1 MAKTCADG
9 DPIWIEIPATG
20 DSEELKVRSCYLHL
34 WLALLTRP
42 LQSFYQGIF
51 PKWKFHA
58 SQPDAHVSGYEVAK
72 GKPAARKQDLCI
84 AQKTLRFD
92 WRHREDATRL

>member
-1 MAKTCADG
+1 MAKTCAEG

-20 DSEELKVRSCYLHL
+20 DSEELKVRLYHL
-34 WLALLTRP
+34 QIRFVLLSQP

-58 SQPDAHVSGYEVAK
+58 PYPDAHVSGYEVAM
-72 GKPAARKQDLCI
+72 GMPI
-84 AQKTLRFD
+84 A
-92 WRHREDATRL
+92 